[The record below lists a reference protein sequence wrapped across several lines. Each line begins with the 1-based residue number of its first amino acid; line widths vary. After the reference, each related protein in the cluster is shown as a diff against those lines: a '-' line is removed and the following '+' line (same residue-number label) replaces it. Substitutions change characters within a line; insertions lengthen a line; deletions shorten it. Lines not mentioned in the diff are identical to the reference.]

1 MRRAVRPNIG
11 AVDGSAFGD
20 RTGPRKRLDQV
31 SPEPFARP
39 TVEAVVD
46 RGRRAI
52 VGRTVAP
59 PAADL
64 ENMDDAGDHPTII
77 NTRNTARLIGQQRLN
92 YTPLKRVVFF
102 VWLLTRYAPL
112 YNAPAS
118 SQIALYCILNNF

>member
-1 MRRAVRPNIG
+1 MRRAVRLNIG

-20 RTGPRKRLDQV
+20 CTGPRKRLDQV

-46 RGRRAI
+46 KDRRDI

-77 NTRNTARLIGQQRLN
+77 NPPSTALVPRQQGRNDRPLLIRQ
-92 YTPLKRVVFF
+92 LKQATHPHLQSIVCK
-102 VWLLTRYAPL
+102 
-112 YNAPAS
+112 
-118 SQIALYCILNNF
+118 IGI